1 VPIVKK
7 AQHSR
12 KSQILLFFKVVISSC
27 KLKFASAARG
37 ELLGRRAWMNA
48 FSLSES
54 HEAVDGTRLILVGVD
69 NSTSSTYN
77 RVEKST

>member
-1 VPIVKK
+1 MVKK
-7 AQHSR
+7 AQQKR
-12 KSQILLFFKVVISSC
+12 NNQILLFFKVVMSSG

-54 HEAVDGTRLILVGVD
+54 HEAVDGT
-69 NSTSSTYN
+69 
-77 RVEKST
+77 